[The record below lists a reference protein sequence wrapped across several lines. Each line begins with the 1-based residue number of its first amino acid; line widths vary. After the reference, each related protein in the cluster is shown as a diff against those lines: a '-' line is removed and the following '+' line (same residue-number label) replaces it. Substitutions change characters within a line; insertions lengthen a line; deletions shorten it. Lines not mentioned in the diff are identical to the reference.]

1 MGLSGEEIARIRRAY
16 LAAGP
21 LNFERLAFQKVRAE
35 RKALLKFIEA
45 WDKLDIEERAAV
57 SFELARMIS
66 PDSGEAD
73 GDELSLSVDPHDLD
87 VGLAAFQAAQL
98 GRGQSG
104 NKVRE
109 PGFREAVREAAQIWV
124 DRGNEWSRGNIFRE
138 TNRNKPYPML
148 TFVMEALLAALPS
161 EAIARA
167 TLGNPPDR
175 TELMRAVDTQ
185 LRSSGNAG

>member
-16 LAAGP
+16 LVAGQ
-21 LNFERLAFQKVRAE
+21 LSYERLAVQKVRGE

-57 SFELARMIS
+57 SFELARMVS
-66 PDSGEAD
+66 PDGGEA
-73 GDELSLSVDPHDLD
+73 GGCELSLSVVPHDLD
-87 VGLAAFQAAQL
+87 VGLAAFRAAET

-124 DRGNEWSRGNIFRE
+124 DRGNEWRRSNIFRE
-138 TNRNKPYPML
+138 TSRYEANPML
-148 TFVMEALLAALPS
+148 NFVMEAVIAALPS

-175 TELMRAVDTQ
+175 EELMRAVDTQ
-185 LRSSGNAG
+185 LRGSGNAG